1 MTILDDNKF
10 VSNELLPEINK
21 IVENFLES
29 EYSYIENTD
38 DLEDLEDA
46 EITESLLNDITI
58 GIHNLIKSCGDEYDF
73 SKYDLNYDKE
83 ELYAMVE
90 SAFNDYKD
98 IMIERYNEEFDK
110 QEYLDEYYSET
121 EF

>member
-38 DLEDLEDA
+38 DLADLEEA
-46 EITESLLNDITI
+46 EITESLLNDITT
-58 GIHNLIKSCGDEYDF
+58 GIHNLIKSCADEYDL

-83 ELYAMVE
+83 ELYSMVE

>member
-58 GIHNLIKSCGDEYDF
+58 GIHNLIKSCRDEYDF

>member
-46 EITESLLNDITI
+46 EITESLLNDINI

>member
-10 VSNELLPEINK
+10 VSNELLPEINE

-38 DLEDLEDA
+38 DLEDLEEA
-46 EITESLLNDITI
+46 EITESLLNDVNE
-58 GIHNLIKSCGDEYDF
+58 GVRNLIKSCTEEYDL

-83 ELYAMVE
+83 ELYSMIE